1 MNYASHGFGLNFK
14 IELKQFKGLSNR
26 SLFPQGFLYLTF
38 GKNEGSGK
46 FFLYTP
52 IIGVFS
58 FMELCYLIIL
68 HKEIIGQLPIK
79 MF

>member
-26 SLFPQGFLYLTF
+26 SYTSRSLFPQGFLYLTF

-46 FFLYTP
+46 FFLYIP
-52 IIGVFS
+52 IIGVLS
-58 FMELCYLIIL
+58 FMELYYLIIL
-68 HKEIIGQLPIK
+68 HKMI
-79 MF
+79 